1 VKKLF
6 ICETAVS
13 DALGFILTLGVV
25 MLASGIVYTGALP
38 ILQDS
43 MKSCHFQE
51 MDESFMLVG
60 QNINEVAYER
70 APIRN
75 TELKILQGS
84 MSIQH
89 DSRMLITVNGTTQ
102 SFGLGSLEYYLDNQ
116 IIAYENGGIWVKY
129 KNNDTLIRS
138 KPHINYAN
146 VTTIPV
152 VELVGTYSKGG
163 EGTARIRAKRSDA
176 SSTYFFNTTGYTTTI
191 AIKSNF
197 YKGWE
202 SYLKNDVGA
211 NDITLDETNRTVSA
225 NLTASSVFVDIN
237 KLNVE
242 IF

>member
-1 VKKLF
+1 
-6 ICETAVS
+6 
-13 DALGFILTLGVV
+13 
-25 MLASGIVYTGALP
+25 
-38 ILQDS
+38 
-43 MKSCHFQE
+43 
-51 MDESFMLVG
+51 
-60 QNINEVAYER
+60 
-70 APIRN
+70 
-75 TELKILQGS
+75 